1 VFTSGRI
8 ECVELPQARI
18 WGAGFTENSSRAL
31 LDGFEAAK
39 DGDKPDIMVIHGDVG
54 SPASVYNPISE
65 DELARSGMDYVALGH
80 IHAYSGLLRA
90 GETFYAYPGCA
101 EGRGFDECGEK
112 GVILA
117 EVSCGDARATL
128 VPLGGR
134 KYRMLDVAL
143 GAGEDPVSAVNAA
156 LDGDTSRDIYRITF
170 TGECDEAPDLRA
182 AMRELEGKFFSLQL
196 RDRTVLRRDLW
207 EKCGEDTLR
216 GLFLTRLRRE
226 YDAAQSDEER
236 EKITLAARYG
246 LAALDNGEGP
256 AL

>member
-1 VFTSGRI
+1 
-8 ECVELPQARI
+8 
-18 WGAGFTENSSRAL
+18 
-31 LDGFEAAK
+31 
-39 DGDKPDIMVIHGDVG
+39 
-54 SPASVYNPISE
+54 
-65 DELARSGMDYVALGH
+65 MDYVALGH

-226 YDAAQSDEER
+226 YDAAQSDEDR